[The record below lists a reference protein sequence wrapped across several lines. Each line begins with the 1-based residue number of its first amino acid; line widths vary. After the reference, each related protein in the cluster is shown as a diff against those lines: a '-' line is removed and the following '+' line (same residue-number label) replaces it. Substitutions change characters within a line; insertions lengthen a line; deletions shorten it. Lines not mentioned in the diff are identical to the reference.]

1 MAVTKTPGV
10 GDLAPDFTLP
20 SATGSLVSL
29 ADFRGKAEVILFFYP
44 KDDTAVCTAE
54 ACAFRDS
61 YEVFREAGAE
71 VIGVSS
77 DSVESHQ
84 GFAARNHLPFLL
96 LSDRD
101 GLVRARYGVRK
112 TLGLIPGRTT
122 YLIDRDGVIR
132 SLFSSQFQAAKHVSE
147 MLGMLRTIQEERKAR
162 S

>member
-29 ADFRGKAEVILFFYP
+29 ADFRGKAEVVLFFYP

-147 MLGMLRTIQEERKAR
+147 MLGMLRTIQKEREAR